1 MIYLK
6 LLEIAVITTII
17 IDISGVI
24 DSLKAFVSRMLGIK
38 NVRLKPLDCSFCVN
52 FWVSLVYLIWVG
64 ELGLTTVMATLL
76 LCTMTPIMA
85 DLIYLVRDICGFF
98 INKISRIL
106 K

>member
-6 LLEIAVITTII
+6 LLEIAIIITII

-24 DSLKAFVSRMLGIK
+24 DSIK
-38 NVRLKPLDCSFCVN
+38 EFIGKKLNITNVRLKPLDCSLCMN
-52 FWVSLVYLIWVG
+52 FWISLVYLICVG

-76 LCTMTPIMA
+76 LCTMTPVIG
-85 DLIYLVRDICGFF
+85 DLIYLIRDICGFF

>member
-6 LLEIAVITTII
+6 LLEIAIITTII

-38 NVRLKPLDCSFCVN
+38 NVALKPLTCSFCMN
-52 FWVSLVYLIWVG
+52 FWASMVYLICVG
-64 ELGLTTVMATLL
+64 ELSLTTLMATLL

-85 DLIYLVRDICGFF
+85 DLIYLARDICGFF
-98 INKISRIL
+98 INKISKIL

>member
-6 LLEIAVITTII
+6 LLEIAVIITII

-24 DSLKAFVSRMLGIK
+24 ESLKSFVSRMLGIK
-38 NVRLKPLDCSFCVN
+38 NVALKPLDCSFCLT
-52 FWVSLVYLIWVG
+52 FWASMVYLIWVG
-64 ELGLTTVMATLL
+64 ELNLTTVMATLL
-76 LCTMTPIMA
+76 LCTMTPVIS
-85 DLIYLVRDICGFF
+85 DFIYLARDICGFF